1 MLSLLQNS
9 KSLSKGAQIL
19 CVLWLKNKN
28 QCMRYKAK
36 LPER

>member
-1 MLSLLQNS
+1 MLSLLRNS
-9 KSLSKGAQIL
+9 KSLGKWAQIL
-19 CVLWLKNKN
+19 CVLRLKNKN